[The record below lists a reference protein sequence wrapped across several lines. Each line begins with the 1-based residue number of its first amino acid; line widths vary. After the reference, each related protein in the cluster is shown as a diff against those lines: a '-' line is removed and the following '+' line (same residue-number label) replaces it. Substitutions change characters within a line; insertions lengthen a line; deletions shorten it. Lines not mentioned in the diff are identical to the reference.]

1 MPTLVNNLRAIRGP
15 VTAVPVTA
23 GSGIE
28 IAADTQNNQIVI
40 SANLEA
46 GSGIEIVDDNGKAK
60 IINSD
65 NAQALPIVAG
75 AGVKLSVVNNQV
87 VVSADETVLWEGQA
101 AASDFP
107 LTLSEP
113 PSNFEAVEFYWT
125 PRYQGDY
132 GCPTVVTKLGTT
144 GHGGVLKYSMGALY
158 WNASNTYFGEWFIG
172 LENNSESSNK
182 LVSEKNSFT
191 DMSSPRQPTDGLNCR
206 MWKIVGINRL
216 SN

>member
-75 AGVKLSVVNNQV
+75 TGVKLSVVNNQV

-101 AASDFP
+101 AASNFP

-125 PRYQGDY
+125 PRYQGDMD
-132 GCPTVVTKLGTT
+132 LQ
-144 GHGGVLKYSMGALY
+144 L
-158 WNASNTYFGEWFIG
+158 
-172 LENNSESSNK
+172 
-182 LVSEKNSFT
+182 
-191 DMSSPRQPTDGLNCR
+191 
-206 MWKIVGINRL
+206 
-216 SN
+216 